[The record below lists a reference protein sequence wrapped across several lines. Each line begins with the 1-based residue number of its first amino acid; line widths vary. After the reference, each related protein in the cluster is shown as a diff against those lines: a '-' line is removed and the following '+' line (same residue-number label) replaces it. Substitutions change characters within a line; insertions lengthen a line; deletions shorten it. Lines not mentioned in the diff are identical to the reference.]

1 MRDEEASYPQTPA
14 TAFNRKKHRGTYD
27 AETIHNIVNTS
38 SVCHV
43 GFQPA
48 SDDPYPVVLPMIG
61 QIAAYAP
68 DGDDAA
74 PACYLHGYVSS
85 RLMRLGADGGGDG
98 GGLPVCIEATKVDG
112 FTLALTPFN
121 HSYNYRSAMLQG
133 RASIVDDAAEKLWAM
148 ELITNAVVPG
158 RWAHTRVPPDGGEM
172 QATRILKVRI
182 ERASAKV
189 KGHVPSDER
198 KDLRRDDVLAAVWT
212 GVIPVYEALGEP
224 VPGPYNRVADVPAHV
239 ADFVRNE
246 NLNALEFATKAAS
259 AAEPAKGGGSQE
271 NWGLVVAVAH

>member
-1 MRDEEASYPQTPA
+1 MQADASYPPTPG
-14 TAFNRKKHRGTYD
+14 TTFNRKKHRGTYD

-43 GFQPA
+43 GFQPPA
-48 SDDPYPVVLPMIG
+48 DDAFPVVLPMIG
-61 QIAAYAP
+61 QIAVYPP
-68 DGDDAA
+68 DSDEP

-85 RLMRLGADGGGDG
+85 RLMKLGAD
-98 GGLPVCIEATKVDG
+98 GLPVCIEATKVDG
-112 FTLALTPFN
+112 FTMALTPFN

-133 RASIVDDAAEKLWAM
+133 RATIVEDRAEKLWAM
-148 ELITNAVVPG
+148 ELITDAVVPG

-172 QATRILKVRI
+172 QSTRIMKVAI

-198 KDLRRDDVLAAVWT
+198 KDLRNDDVVNSVWT
-212 GVIPVYEALGEP
+212 GIIPAYEAFGEP
-224 VPGPYNRVADVPAHV
+224 VPSPYNRVQEVPSHI

-246 NLNALEFATKAAS
+246 NLNAKEFATDAACR
-259 AAEPAKGGGSQE
+259 AEPASRGGS
-271 NWGLVVAVAH
+271 